1 MTEPTHVPDVV
12 RKQEASLS
20 ELPPVSATAVQ
31 SDDDRAAA
39 PDHGPVDSAHP
50 DGDGVALPS
59 GAEHLWQLF
68 GEYADHRTR
77 DRLVLHYAPLV
88 KYVAG
93 RVGTGLP
100 THVDVNDLVQSGVF
114 GLVDAI
120 EKFDPQRGQR
130 F

>member
-1 MTEPTHVPDVV
+1 C
-12 RKQEASLS
+12 
-20 ELPPVSATAVQ
+20 PVSATAVQ
-31 SDDDRAAA
+31 SVPGDDRVPAA
-39 PDHGPVDSAHP
+39 DHGPVDSAHQ
-50 DGDGVALPS
+50 DDDGVALPS

-130 F
+130 FEPYAMHRIRGAILDDL